1 MELSKHLITWR
12 LLLVQG
18 LPQTLKLALVSL
30 VLSFVVGV
38 FLGVIR
44 SRRWIVINQIL
55 GVYLGVIR
63 GIPFLLLLLLIYFTT
78 PIRDIFVAS
87 VATLTVYNS
96 SYISEI
102 ISGGI
107 TGLGHGQFKAGKSMG
122 MNGVQIMWYIILPQV
137 LNLTMPALLGQM
149 VILIKGTAT
158 CSAIGYVEI
167 TRTGTVAMEAFGN
180 PQIIY
185 IYVMILYFVMCH
197 ALTIL
202 GRKLESRGKLKMLGK
217 A

>member
-12 LLLVQG
+12 LLIVQG

-30 VLSFVVGV
+30 ALSFVVGV
-38 FLGVIR
+38 LLGVIR
-44 SRRWIVINQIL
+44 SRKWIIINQIL

-78 PIRDIFVAS
+78 PIRDIFIAS
-87 VATLTVYNS
+87 VVTLTVFNS

-102 ISGGI
+102 IAGGI
-107 TGLGHGQFKAGKSMG
+107 DGLSQGQFKAGKSLG
-122 MNGVQIMWYIILPQV
+122 MNGIEVMCYVILPQV

-197 ALTIL
+197 ALTVI
-202 GRKLESRGKLKMLGK
+202 GRKLEIKGKLKMIGK